1 MRICLVS
8 QEYPPETADGGIGYQ
23 TYAKAHGLAHRGHQI
38 HVISTS
44 EEHRLQ
50 EYADGPVHVLRI
62 PGYWDRMP
70 ICSKPVEWITYSAEV
85 AAAIAGLHTQCP
97 LDLVEFPEYGAEGYV
112 HLLNQAK
119 WNHIPTVIH
128 LHGPLVM
135 FAHAIGWP
143 EIDSEFYRVGTMME
157 GTCLRLADAAYS
169 SSACSAQWCARHYGL
184 VRERIPVLHVGVD
197 TRLFAP
203 RAVPK
208 ESRRT
213 IIFVGRIDPNKGVDL
228 LLDAACALARE
239 YPDLRLRMLGRG
251 DAATIN
257 ELRSKALAAGLPELL
272 DLTGYVSREEL
283 PDYLCRAHVFAAPS
297 VYEGGPGFVY
307 LEAMGCGLPV
317 IACEGSGVAE
327 VVKHG
332 EDGIL
337 IPPQDRDAL
346 AEALHW
352 LLSDNAMRME
362 MGVRARAHVLLE
374 ADGETC
380 VRRIEAFY
388 ASVVTSQGDVGR
400 VA

>member
-1 MRICLVS
+1 
-8 QEYPPETADGGIGYQ
+8 
-23 TYAKAHGLAHRGHQI
+23 
-38 HVISTS
+38 
-44 EEHRLQ
+44 
-50 EYADGPVHVLRI
+50 
-62 PGYWDRMP
+62 MP

-85 AAAIAGLHTQCP
+85 AAAIAGLHAQSP

-112 HLLNQAK
+112 HLLNQTK

-135 FAHAIGWP
+135 FAHAMGWP

-157 GTCLRLADAAYS
+157 GTCLRLADAVYS
-169 SSACSAQWCARHYGL
+169 SSACSAQWCARHYGI

-228 LLDAACALARE
+228 LLEAACVLARE

-251 DAATIN
+251 EAAAIN

-327 VVKHG
+327 VVRHG

-346 AEALHW
+346 AEALHR
-352 LLSDNAMRME
+352 LLSDNAMRTE
-362 MGVRARAHVLLE
+362 MGARARAHVLLE
-374 ADGETC
+374 AAGETC
-380 VRRIEAFY
+380 LHRIEAFY
-388 ASVVTSQGDVGR
+388 ATVVTSQGDVGR